1 MRGMMVALLSASLAG
16 SASADD
22 CGPVRDAYRALKTL
36 PTAEAYIECLEK
48 GADASLGGLPA
59 AEAVTTPTF
68 GAIAPGNPN
77 GMEIEDYL
85 RLIKQLGGYSD
96 YDWTRI
102 MAGTFSSNEPMALV
116 YDKDRLAPELR
127 EAQPFELKTPAQQG
141 VSQYFVDQSTFNE
154 LSQFALEGGG
164 Q

>member
-36 PTAEAYIECLEK
+36 PTAEAYIGCLEK
-48 GADASLGGLPA
+48 GAAGTLGPPLAG
-59 AEAVTTPTF
+59 ETPVF
-68 GAIAPGNPN
+68 GPIAPGNPN

-102 MAGTFSSNEPMALV
+102 MSGTLSSNEPMALV

-127 EAQPFELKTPAQQG
+127 EARPFMTPAEQG